1 MSKQRARVEKRKLLL
16 CLPLLAL
23 PFLAFG
29 FYALGGGNGA
39 AVEKDVVVN
48 GINLDLPDA
57 QFKKSEPS
65 DKMGIYK
72 LMESDTGASG
82 ESDGIQAVAG
92 RLGFTPNED
101 PQTRQINEKLAAIN
115 REINQPVTAQKS
127 YEELFKRSSG
137 QTREEPLSKDV
148 SRLESLMKTMQSPS
162 GGDDP
167 EMVQLNSL
175 MDKIIAV
182 QNPELARQKQAGS
195 KVAVVPDSLFKAIP
209 AEIAVKQK
217 AVQGS
222 VVELRLLDTL
232 VVKGQVI
239 PKGHAV
245 FGLAEF
251 SNQRLNLQIRNIRV
265 GNQIIPV
272 NLTVFDR
279 KDAMIGINAP
289 EAVLTD
295 AVNAGSSDAIGG
307 FGIGS
312 FDQSLGVQVAGAGIE
327 AAKNMLTKRLKRV
340 KQPLKA
346 GYPLLLRDN
355 TKKLK

>member
-1 MSKQRARVEKRKLLL
+1 MSKQRARVEKRKMLL
-16 CLPLLAL
+16 CLPLLVL
-23 PFLAFG
+23 PFLALG
-29 FYALGGGNGA
+29 FYALGGGKGA
-39 AVEKDVVVN
+39 AVEKDAVE

-57 QFKKSEPS
+57 QFKKTEPS

-72 LMESDTGASG
+72 LMESDTGEIG
-82 ESDGIQAVAG
+82 KREGVEAVAG
-92 RLGFTPNED
+92 RLGFTPTED

-115 REINQPVTAQKS
+115 REISQPVAPQKS
-127 YEELFKRSSG
+127 YEELLKRSSG
-137 QTREEPLSKDV
+137 QTKDEPLSKDV

-167 EMVQLNSL
+167 EMAQLNSL

-182 QNPELARQKQAGS
+182 QNPELARQKLAGG
-195 KVAVVPDSLFKAIP
+195 KAAVVPDSLFKAIP

-232 VVKGQVI
+232 VVKGKVI

-251 SNQRLNLQIRNIRV
+251 SNQRLNLEIRNIRV

-272 NLTVFDR
+272 NLTVFDK

-289 EAVLTD
+289 EAILTD
-295 AVNAGSSDAIGG
+295 AVNSGSSDAIGG
-307 FGIGS
+307 FGIGA
-312 FDQSLGVQVAGAGIE
+312 FDQSLGIQVAGAGIE
-327 AAKNMLTKRLKRV
+327 AAKDMLTKRLKRV

-355 TKKLK
+355 TKKAD

>member
-16 CLPLLAL
+16 CLPLLVL
-23 PFLAFG
+23 PFLALG
-29 FYALGGGNGA
+29 FYALGGGKGIA
-39 AVEKDVVVN
+39 EEKDAAAK

-65 DKMGIYK
+65 DKLGIYR
-72 LMESDTGASG
+72 LTESDTSKTGKH
-82 ESDGIQAVAG
+82 DGIEAVAG
-92 RLGFTPNED
+92 RLGFSPSED
-101 PQTRQINEKLAAIN
+101 PQTKRINEKLAAIN
-115 REINQPVTAQKS
+115 REISQPVVAQKS
-127 YEELFKRSSG
+127 YEDLFKGSSVG
-137 QTREEPLSKDV
+137 AREEPLSKDV

-167 EMVQLNSL
+167 EMAQLNLL

-182 QNPELARQKQAGS
+182 QNPELARQKQAGI
-195 KVAVVPDSLFKAIP
+195 KEAVVPDSLFRAIP

-239 PKGHAV
+239 PKGHSV

-251 SNQRLNLQIRNIRV
+251 SNQRLNLQIRNIRM

-295 AVNAGSSDAIGG
+295 AVNSGTSDAIGG
-307 FGIGS
+307 FGIGA

-327 AAKNMLTKRLKRV
+327 AAKNMLTRRLKRV

>member
-1 MSKQRARVEKRKLLL
+1 MSKQRTRVEKRKLLL
-16 CLPLLAL
+16 CLPLLVL
-23 PFLAFG
+23 PFLALG
-29 FYALGGGNGA
+29 FYALGGGKGL
-39 AVEKDVVVN
+39 VEEKDAVAK
-48 GINLDLPDA
+48 GINMDLPDA
-57 QFKKSEPS
+57 QFKKNEPS
-65 DKMGIYK
+65 DKLGIYR
-72 LMESDTGASG
+72 LTESDTGETGAG
-82 ESDGIQAVAG
+82 DGIEAVAG
-92 RLGFTPNED
+92 RLGFTAAED

-115 REINQPVTAQKS
+115 REINQPVVAQKN
-127 YEELFKRSSG
+127 YEELFKRGAG
-137 QTREEPLSKDV
+137 QGREEPLSKDV

-167 EMVQLNSL
+167 EMAQLNSL

-182 QNPELARQKQAGS
+182 QNPELARQKQVGS
-195 KVAVVPDSLFKAIP
+195 KAAAIPDSLFKAIP

-239 PKGHAV
+239 PEGHLI

-251 SNQRLNLQIRNIRV
+251 TNQRLNLEIRNIRV

-272 NLTVFDR
+272 NLTVFDK

-307 FGIGS
+307 FGIGA
-312 FDQSLGVQVAGAGIE
+312 FDQSLGVQVAGAGID
-327 AAKNMLTKRLKRV
+327 AAKNMLTRRLKRV

-346 GYPLLLRDN
+346 GYPLLLRDD
-355 TKKLK
+355 TRKIK